1 MDAHPNPGPTAIH
14 IIKDLTVPHQRK
26 LFNKAPCIELKVTRY
41 EHHITGHTR
50 SFPRDSLLN
59 VDPHATLMIN
69 IFFEAGDHFLGK
81 RHFRR

>member
-41 EHHITGHTR
+41 EHHITRHTR
-50 SFPRDSLLN
+50 
-59 VDPHATLMIN
+59 
-69 IFFEAGDHFLGK
+69 
-81 RHFRR
+81 